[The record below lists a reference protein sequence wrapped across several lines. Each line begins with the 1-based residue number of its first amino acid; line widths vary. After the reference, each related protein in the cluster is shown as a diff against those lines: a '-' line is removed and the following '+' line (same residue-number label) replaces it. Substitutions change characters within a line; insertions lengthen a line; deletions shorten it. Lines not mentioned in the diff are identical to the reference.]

1 VLFRTVARIDLV
13 AAHLALGDLDAAHTH
28 SQPLFTLPAECRT
41 KPVTGRIAKVTA
53 LLADPR
59 FATAPLANELREQI
73 DLFRTYSAAR
83 DLPEM
88 PT

>member
-1 VLFRTVARIDLV
+1 
-13 AAHLALGDLDAAHTH
+13 
-28 SQPLFTLPAECRT
+28 
-41 KPVTGRIAKVTA
+41 

-83 DLPEM
+83 DGGFERSVHHP
-88 PT
+88 